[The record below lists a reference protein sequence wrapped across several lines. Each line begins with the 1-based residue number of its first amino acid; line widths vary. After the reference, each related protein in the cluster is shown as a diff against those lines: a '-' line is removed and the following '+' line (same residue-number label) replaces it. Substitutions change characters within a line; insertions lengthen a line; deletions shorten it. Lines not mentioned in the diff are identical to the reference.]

1 MKIIKIEVGAGG
13 EIKILYQGFE
23 GEQCF
28 VEASKLYTLLKQYG
42 IEVNILRSELTDE
55 YYTASS
61 SSVEKEA
68 VKRGL

>member
-1 MKIIKIEVGAGG
+1 MRVIRVEVSGDGVR
-13 EIKILYQGFE
+13 ILYQGFE

-68 VKRGL
+68 VKR